1 LSTELIEKLQQG
13 ALVTVFAMGIVFAV
27 LIVLMGI
34 IMFQTYVLRERRNN
48 SQENIDKIPSSPAS
62 SNVNNE
68 QTRTVYS
75 VEEVSNDEEIAA
87 AIVAAICAYTNSSSS
102 DFVIKSIKRVNNSVP
117 AWRRSGII

>member
-48 SQENIDKIPSSPAS
+48 SQKNIDKIPSSPAS

>member
-1 LSTELIEKLQQG
+1 MSTELIEKLQQG

-34 IMFQTYVLRERRNN
+34 IMFQSYVLRERRNN
-48 SQENIDKIPSSPAS
+48 SQENIDKGSSAPAS
-62 SNVNNE
+62 ANVNIE
-68 QTRTVYS
+68 QTKTVYS

>member
-1 LSTELIEKLQQG
+1 MSTELIEKLQQG

-34 IMFQTYVLRERRNN
+34 IMFQTYVLRERRNI
-48 SQENIDKIPSSPAS
+48 SQENINKSSAAPAS
-62 SNVNNE
+62 ANINNE
-68 QTRTVYS
+68 QTETVYR

-102 DFVIKSIKRVNNSVP
+102 DFVIKSIKRVNDSVP